1 MNAKGQEGGNEER
14 KELGEYMKVSYKASL
29 IASPQ
34 CGLHFRYTEFIGHYL
49 LTAISFCSAQRI
61 HAVL

>member
-14 KELGEYMKVSYKASL
+14 KELGQYMEVLYKGNL

-34 CGLHFRYTEFIGHYL
+34 CGLHFRNTEFIGHCL
-49 LTAISFCSAQRI
+49 QLPVFVMLRESI
-61 HAVL
+61 